1 MATGKTTT
9 LDADLLTA
17 VVVAD
22 SFDAHF
28 QPLTSQ
34 GPRCLL
40 PLVTQPLLAH
50 TLELLS
56 VTAAQIAE
64 ILVVC
69 CSHSEA
75 IRQYIELRIFLFLVL
90 LSVSVCVCVCA
101 RVGAIHTHTR
111 SSDCGF

>member
-1 MATGKTTT
+1 MSTGKT
-9 LDADLLTA
+9 LAPDDDSLTA

-22 SFDAHF
+22 SFDARF

-40 PLVTQPLLAH
+40 PLVNQPLLAH

-56 VTAAQIAE
+56 VTAQVAD

-75 IRQYIELRIFLFLVL
+75 ISQYIEWDFCFC
-90 LSVSVCVCVCA
+90 SVCVCVC
-101 RVGAIHTHTR
+101 R
-111 SSDCGF
+111 